1 MVINRRL
8 AFCKKQYLSR
18 MVPSTISIPQPC
30 AQPWVAMSPMAAGR
44 FCATCA
50 IEVVDFTILSEA
62 DIVAFLARQGARSV
76 CANAYATQM
85 APLQAGRW
93 RRWALAG
100 LALLGWQS
108 ATSCTTQRPQQ
119 PPTTAAAPAP
129 VAAEQQQPVVI
140 RGLVLDGAN
149 GPGVAGA
156 FLFVNDTQYGAVT
169 DENGRFELVL
179 APGWEPVRDGVL
191 TLRVQGSPFVFKPQ
205 VVIVKLRPAGSP
217 IELLIRMESVEGRGR
232 IMGKIRQPEPPV
244 APPKG

>member
-1 MVINRRL
+1 M
-8 AFCKKQYLSR
+8 A
-18 MVPSTISIPQPC
+18 PSSVSIPQPC
-30 AQPWVAMSPMAAGR
+30 AQPWAAMSPRAAGR

-50 IEVVDFTILSEA
+50 TEVVDFTHLSEA
-62 DIVAFLARQGARSV
+62 EILVFLARQGGRPV
-76 CANAYATQM
+76 CANAYATQV
-85 APLQAGRW
+85 APLVVGRW

-108 ATSCTTQRPQQ
+108 ATSCATQPPRQ
-119 PPTTAAAPAP
+119 PPTTAVAPFP
-129 VAAEQQQPVVI
+129 IVADQQQPVVI

-156 FLFVNDTQYGAVT
+156 FLFINDTQYGAVT

-179 APGWEPVRDGVL
+179 APGWEPVRAGAL

-205 VVIVKLRPAGSP
+205 QVPVKLRAAGLP
-217 IELLIRMESVEGRGR
+217 IELLIRMESVEGRGK

>member
-1 MVINRRL
+1 
-8 AFCKKQYLSR
+8 
-18 MVPSTISIPQPC
+18 
-30 AQPWVAMSPMAAGR
+30 MSPTAAGR

-50 IEVVDFTILSEA
+50 TEVVDFTHLSEA
-62 DIVAFLARQGARSV
+62 EILAFLARQGGRPV
-76 CANAYATQM
+76 CANAYATQV
-85 APLQAGRW
+85 APLPVGRW

-108 ATSCTTQRPQQ
+108 ATSCATQPPQQ
-119 PPTTAAAPAP
+119 PPTTAVASAP

-140 RGLVLDGAN
+140 RGLVLDGTN
-149 GPGVAGA
+149 GPSVAGA
-156 FLFVNDTQYGAVT
+156 FVFINDTQYGAVT

-179 APGWEPVRDGVL
+179 APGWEPVRAGAL

-205 VVIVKLRPAGSP
+205 EVPVKLRAAGP
-217 IELLIRMESVEGRGR
+217 PVELLIRMESVEGRGK